1 MVDLDYQHAVL
12 GSTGGFLWFVPC
24 QIATPPPYVFTPRP
38 KHLVNRVSSVRGR
51 KPACDFHARS
61 IGMASKTL
69 RSPAQPVRLTDPED
83 VFCKAIGLDI
93 NDHNDG
99 LLLSQVKVRLA
110 TGGADT

>member
-1 MVDLDYQHAVL
+1 
-12 GSTGGFLWFVPC
+12 
-24 QIATPPPYVFTPRP
+24 
-38 KHLVNRVSSVRGR
+38 
-51 KPACDFHARS
+51 
-61 IGMASKTL
+61 MASKTL